1 MGGGSRPGARPP
13 AGGLQTAAGEGPG
26 WSDRGRVPTRARRPA
41 ARRPSEAARR
51 PGWTG
56 TALPR
61 RERRRPPRTGPS
73 PDGSGLDPRRPGC
86 IGVPGAPA
94 AGGVAVASL
103 SPAVLTGSRV
113 GRHTPRRPPRRPAPA
128 APQLPVPGQPG
139 NVPAHLGSATSRSQ
153 PVDAHDTQ
161 EPHAGQVGRPL
172 LVACQSNST
181 RLSCLPKWST
191 SAVPV
196 VKSLVDG
203 LGRRAKPRVGGVDRF
218 GRHRDSYRGGIG
230 MLLVKGAGHGL
241 DVEGRAVRVDRRSA
255 HLPWSSRNRHR
266 LLPTRLHPCM
276 GAGRMR
282 RSKLAHADKK

>member
-1 MGGGSRPGARPP
+1 MPAVASTGPTAPTRPARRATCRWRPGSTTARSDRQCGSAQTPCAAPLLTVSTLRRPPGRSWQTRGENAPVRADCHVGRRTVRVEPLLVVESAMGGGSRPGARPP

-181 RLSCLPKWST
+181 RLSCLPK
-191 SAVPV
+191 
-196 VKSLVDG
+196 
-203 LGRRAKPRVGGVDRF
+203 
-218 GRHRDSYRGGIG
+218 
-230 MLLVKGAGHGL
+230 
-241 DVEGRAVRVDRRSA
+241 
-255 HLPWSSRNRHR
+255 
-266 LLPTRLHPCM
+266 
-276 GAGRMR
+276 
-282 RSKLAHADKK
+282 